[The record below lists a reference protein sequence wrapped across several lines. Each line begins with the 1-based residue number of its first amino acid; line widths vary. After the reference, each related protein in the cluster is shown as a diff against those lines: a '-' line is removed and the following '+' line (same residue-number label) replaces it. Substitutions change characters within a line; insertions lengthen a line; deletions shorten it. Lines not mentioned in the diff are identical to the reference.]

1 MPSRASWR
9 PTRQACLPMTYAEF
23 ADKIAL
29 AKDARIVTNG
39 NYVAIVIAGIA
50 NPDYAAIDTALETA
64 LNF

>member
-1 MPSRASWR
+1 M
-9 PTRQACLPMTYAEF
+9 
-23 ADKIAL
+23 
-29 AKDARIVTNG
+29 TNG